1 MTLQPGAVWAAAGWR
16 RARQQGRSGLSA
28 VARGVHTQ
36 PPCQPPRDAR
46 KRHSPTCQHCGD
58 GSRRRGDSVPPTAAH
73 LPLLPPGSFIILT
86 LFPAGLRSHTG
97 TYKNSLDRRNLM
109 PSLRVTEA
117 VTRQSD
123 SQAESQRTQQW
134 QIMNQAVNDGKI

>member
-16 RARQQGRSGLSA
+16 RAGQQRWSGLSA

-36 PPCQPPRDAR
+36 PPCQPPRAAR

-58 GSRRRGDSVPPTAAH
+58 GSQRRGDSVPPTAVH

-86 LFPAGLRSHTG
+86 LFPAGLRSHIR

-123 SQAESQRTQQW
+123 SQAESQRGQQW
-134 QIMNQAVNDGKI
+134 QIRNQAVNNGKM